1 MKFNW
6 FLKQIELREPVSDLT
21 WDSRLFVV
29 HVINNLDV
37 GGAEHF
43 LVQLMRAQIALGCRV
58 GVVTL
63 TEPNPLA
70 HDIYGSG
77 ILYRGCARQ
86 RLNDPRLL
94 FDLLAVLPRLH
105 PDVVHTHLFYADT
118 FGRVAARL
126 AGIRAV
132 VSTEHSTEG
141 WALSARRRAAM
152 RWTTRLCQRLVA
164 VSEAVR
170 QSTAARLRL
179 PAADIAVIPN
189 GIDAT
194 PFAQARP
201 LPRTD
206 LGLGAGDFV
215 IGCVGRMVASKG
227 YDTLLRAVARLDGP
241 LAGKGEEGK
250 KGAVA
255 ATAVHVLM
263 IGDGPERR
271 ALRELA
277 MRLGLEARVR
287 WLGFRTDVPRLLKT
301 LDVFALPSTY
311 EGHSIA
317 LLEAM
322 AAGCA
327 CLVSDI
333 PESVET
339 VGEAA
344 VRVPPRDEGAL
355 AAALQ
360 ELQQDPARRARLG
373 AAAQRA
379 VQRFSIAAAA
389 QSYVS
394 VYEEILGRK
403 EAAPQPS
410 HAPRAYD

>member
-21 WDSRLFVV
+21 WDGRLFVV
-29 HVINNLDV
+29 HVINNLNV

-43 LVQLMRAQIALGCRV
+43 LVQLMRAQIALGWHV

-77 ILYRGCARQ
+77 ILYRGCARS

-94 FDLLAVLPRLH
+94 FDLLALMQRLR

-126 AGIRAV
+126 AGISAL

-141 WALSARRRAAM
+141 WALSAKRRTVM
-152 RWTTRLCQRLVA
+152 RWTTPLCRRLVA

-170 QSTAARLRL
+170 QSAAARLRV
-179 PAADIAVIPN
+179 PAARIVVIPN
-189 GIDAT
+189 GIDVAALVQ
-194 PFAQARP
+194 AQP
-201 LPRTD
+201 LPRAE
-206 LGLGAGDFV
+206 LGVAADPFV

-227 YDTLLRAVARLDGP
+227 YDTLLRAVARLEGASAHP
-241 LAGKGEEGK
+241 AGEQPRGV
-250 KGAVA
+250 VA
-255 ATAVHVLM
+255 GNASSVQVLM

-277 MRLGLEARVR
+277 VRLGLEGRVR
-287 WLGFRTDVPRLLKT
+287 WLGVRADVPRLLKM
-301 LDVFALPSTY
+301 LDVFVLPSTY

-322 AAGCA
+322 AAGCP
-327 CLVSDI
+327 CIVSDI
-333 PESVET
+333 PEIVET

-344 VRVPPRDEGAL
+344 LRVPPRDEGAL
-355 AAALQ
+355 AVALQ
-360 ELQQDPARRARLG
+360 ELWQDPARRTGLG
-373 AAAQRA
+373 AAAQQA
-379 VQRFSIAAAA
+379 VQRFSITASA
-389 QSYVS
+389 QSYSS
-394 VYEEILGRK
+394 VYQEILGTRHTP
-403 EAAPQPS
+403 AARERGEPK
-410 HAPRAYD
+410 